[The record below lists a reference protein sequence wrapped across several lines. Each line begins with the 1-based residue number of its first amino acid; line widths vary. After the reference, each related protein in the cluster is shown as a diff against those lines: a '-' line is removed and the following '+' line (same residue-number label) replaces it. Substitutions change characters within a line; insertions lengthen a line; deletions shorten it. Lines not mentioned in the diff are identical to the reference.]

1 VGPDGFRQFQFK
13 HNNWMQLIRS
23 VDDELELEHHNHINE
38 IPRFGLV
45 WLGQRVDE

>member
-1 VGPDGFRQFQFK
+1 MQFIS
-13 HNNWMQLIRS
+13 N
-23 VDDELELEHHNHINE
+23 VDDELELEHHFNE